1 MDPRI
6 TIAITSFI
14 LGFVFGVA
22 STLFVRKENLTT
34 EKTIS
39 LLVFA
44 LWLSGHVFGFIYGKE
59 IPYIFDALG
68 AGATGTLMGANW
80 TDLFD
85 RIFKL
90 KK

>member
-6 TIAITSFI
+6 IIAITSFI
-14 LGFVFGVA
+14 LGFVFGIV
-22 STLFVRKENLTT
+22 STLLFRKENLTT

-39 LLVFA
+39 LLLFA
-44 LWLSGHVFGFIYGKE
+44 LWLSGHVYGFVYDKE

-68 AGATGTLMGANW
+68 AGATGALMGANW

-85 RIFKL
+85 RIFNI